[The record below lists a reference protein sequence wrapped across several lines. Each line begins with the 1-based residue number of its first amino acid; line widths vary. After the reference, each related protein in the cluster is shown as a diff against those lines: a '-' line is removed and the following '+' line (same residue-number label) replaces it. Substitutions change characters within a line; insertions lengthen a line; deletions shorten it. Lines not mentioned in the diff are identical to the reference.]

1 MPFLVSLERE
11 MINVFE
17 DHKRTVV
24 KLKSFFLKTLYLW
37 TTALDFY
44 MPSFHNFLNLFSF
57 SNLVFFLYTS
67 CVLGLCLFVLLMIF
81 RLIQKKKK
89 KKKKIDPHHYHLL
102 SYHDPLVLL
111 LPQRR
116 KLQRLADFSTFC
128 TMREREREREEMRT
142 FA

>member
-67 CVLGLCLFVLLMIF
+67 FMRTWIVPFCAFNDISF
-81 RLIQKKKK
+81 NSK

-128 TMREREREREEMRT
+128 TMRERERERERENR
-142 FA
+142 

>member
-67 CVLGLCLFVLLMIF
+67 FMRTWIVPFCAFNDISF
-81 RLIQKKKK
+81 NSKKKK
-89 KKKKIDPHHYHLL
+89 KLIPIITIFYHIMTHWSFYFL
-102 SYHDPLVLL
+102 
-111 LPQRR
+111 
-116 KLQRLADFSTFC
+116 K
-128 TMREREREREEMRT
+128 EESSKG
-142 FA
+142 

>member
-24 KLKSFFLKTLYLW
+24 KLKSFFFKTLYLW

-89 KKKKIDPHHYHLL
+89 KKKKKLIPIITIFYHIMTHWSFYFL
-102 SYHDPLVLL
+102 
-111 LPQRR
+111 
-116 KLQRLADFSTFC
+116 K
-128 TMREREREREEMRT
+128 EESSKG
-142 FA
+142 